1 MSNQKAEDT
10 DLAKLPYPRVEG
22 TTIVIAEVLF
32 EEVTV
37 IPVANRI
44 CPSATGHGGQDALG

>member
-10 DLAKLPYPRVEG
+10 DLAKLPNPRVEG
-22 TTIVIAEVLF
+22 TTIVIAEVLS

-37 IPVANRI
+37 ISVANRI
-44 CPSATGHGGQDALG
+44 CPSATGHEGQDGLG